1 MFIAA
6 GRVLTMTTA
15 AMALAAAV
23 SASIPAAAAA
33 RPSAQ
38 GGAALRPQTKTDLMN
53 SMRIEAYA
61 RATYT
66 LFAEQAQQ
74 QRMPGAAR
82 LFQRTAQAML
92 SRRFTPEAALYGL
105 AGSSAADLR
114 SAIAADSKQARNRY
128 TRFARQATAD
138 GNSAAAALFARV
150 ARDETARGAAF
161 SSALAAVR
169 GAHGTIPAAPKVTQ
183 AALSTGSLR
192 ILSLRTLHHL
202 RMAMRNAAFASAE
215 YASYAA
221 RATAARQGALAQL
234 FAGAAAAELQGNFA
248 AEAALAG
255 TVCQT
260 QCNLRAAVHSSH
272 LQARVRYPVYARLA
286 ALAGDTRAARLFGRD
301 AADAAADAFA
311 FRLALAG
318 LRVL

>member
-1 MFIAA
+1 MFTAA

-15 AMALAAAV
+15 AMALAGAV
-23 SASIPAAAAA
+23 GASIPAAAAA
-33 RPSAQ
+33 VPRSAQ
-38 GGAALRPQTKTDLMN
+38 GGAALQPQTKTDLMN
-53 SMRIEAYA
+53 SMRTEAYA

-74 QRMPGAAR
+74 QGMHGAAR
-82 LFQRTAQAML
+82 LFQRTAQAVL

-105 AGSSAADLR
+105 AGSSTADLR

-128 TRFARQATAD
+128 TQFARQATTD
-138 GNSAAAALFARV
+138 GNSAAAALFTKV
-150 ARDETARGAAF
+150 ARDEAARGTAF
-161 SSALAAVR
+161 SSALAAVSS
-169 GAHGTIPAAPKVTQ
+169 AHGTVPVAPKVTQ
-183 AALSTGSLR
+183 AALSTGSIR

-202 RMAMRNAAFASAE
+202 RMAMRNAALASAE

-221 RATAARQGALAQL
+221 RATAGGQSALAAL
-234 FAGAAAAELQGNFA
+234 FTGAAAAEMQGHFA

-260 QCNLRAAVHSSH
+260 SCNLASAMLSSR
-272 LQARVRYPVYARLA
+272 LQARVRYPLYTRLA
-286 ALAGDTRAARLFGRD
+286 TLAGDTRAARLFGRD

-311 FRLALAG
+311 FGQAMAS
-318 LRVL
+318 